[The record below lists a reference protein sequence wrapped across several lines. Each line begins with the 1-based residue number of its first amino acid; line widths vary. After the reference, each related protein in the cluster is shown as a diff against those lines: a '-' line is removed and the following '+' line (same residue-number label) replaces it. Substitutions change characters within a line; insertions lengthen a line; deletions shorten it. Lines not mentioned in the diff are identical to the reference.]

1 MKRINLQ
8 IAIVTIIS
16 LLVSAFAPIAY
27 ATTKEA
33 QIAIT
38 TKDVISNETTEE
50 NENKTEETENKITK
64 DGEAVVVVDDKI
76 EGVGQKEIRLE
87 FSAQNMPNVEI
98 KRIYKDKLQGL
109 GTGFNVLYNGKIIT
123 NSDEIIKN
131 AKGNITLEIS
141 DKNGN
146 VVKTV
151 YIVKRDA
158 DTTKYN
164 ITTNQNK
171 SEGVVFKNNT
181 LKLERGKTSY
191 KFVYENG
198 KENILSDVT
207 VTISDNKVAEIIK
220 GEYGEVK
227 IKALTIGK
235 TTLIFEGKSVKNG
248 KQTINV
254 EVVKSLYTKP
264 STGSSNSGNTTK
276 PNTGNTSSSNTE
288 NTNNSNIS
296 NQENTNKPNEE
307 MKDDNNRDENKD
319 DTDSE
324 EEYTFVKYDER
335 EDVYSDYTKLNE
347 ELIQKTDKLE
357 VTVEGN
363 HSVKADV
370 FKTLKKYPNK
380 KLVINSS
387 ASGIGRIT
395 WEFDSNTITNTNIDF
410 KPSAHFS
417 TEKLN
422 SIKNDDKTEG
432 IYMDLAHNG
441 KLPGKAEVSLWLGEE
456 LANKYMEEI
465 KKEVY
470 LYYYNP
476 TTRKYE
482 FVGNAKMADYGTIEF
497 QLDHCSIYLFSS
509 SKLEG
514 KTSRPLDEEPKTGVE
529 NYVGIACVVAVISLT
544 GIILLKRNDCKYKAK
559 RF

>member
-1 MKRINLQ
+1 MKKINLQ
-8 IAIVTIIS
+8 IAIITIIS
-16 LLVSAFAPIAY
+16 LLVSALAPIAY
-27 ATTKEA
+27 ATTKETK
-33 QIAIT
+33 IIT
-38 TKDVISNETTEE
+38 NEIMINETTEE
-50 NENKTEETENKITK
+50 NKTETEETENKVT
-64 DGEAVVVVDDKI
+64 DEGEVVVVVDDKV
-76 EGVGQKEIRLE
+76 EGIGQKEIRLE

-98 KRIYKDKLQGL
+98 KRIYKENLQGL
-109 GTGFNVLYNGKIIT
+109 GTGFNVLYNGKVIT
-123 NSDEIIKN
+123 NSSELIKN
-131 AKGNITLEIS
+131 AEGNIVLEIA
-141 DKNGN
+141 DKKENI
-146 VVKTV
+146 VKTI
-151 YIVKRDA
+151 YIVKRA
-158 DTTKYN
+158 EDTTKYN
-164 ITTNQNK
+164 ITTTQNK
-171 SEGVVFKNNT
+171 SEGVSFKNNT
-181 LKLERGKTSY
+181 LKLEKGKTSY

-207 VTISDNKVAEIIK
+207 VTIADNKVAEIVE
-220 GEYGEVK
+220 GEYGEIK
-227 IKALTIGK
+227 IKALALGK
-235 TTLIFEGKSVKNG
+235 TTLTFEGKSVKDG
-248 KQTINV
+248 KIIINV

-264 STGSSNSGNTTK
+264 STGNQSSGSTTK
-276 PNTGNTSSSNTE
+276 PNTGNTGSSNTGSSSSSN
-288 NTNNSNIS
+288 
-296 NQENTNKPNEE
+296 QGNTNKPNEE
-307 MKDDNNRDENKD
+307 DKKDENNNDIDKD
-319 DTDSE
+319 ED
-324 EEYTFVKYDER
+324 YTFVKYDER
-335 EDVYSDYTKLNE
+335 ENVYSDYTKLNE

-363 HSVKADV
+363 HSVKASV

-380 KLVINSS
+380 KLVINST

-422 SIKNDDKTEG
+422 SIKNEDKVEG

-441 KLPGKAEVSLWLGEE
+441 KLPGKAEVSLWLGDE
-456 LANKYMEEI
+456 LANKYMEQI
-465 KKEVY
+465 NKEVY

-497 QLDHCSIYLFSS
+497 ELEHCSIYLFSS

-529 NYVGIACVVAVISLT
+529 NYIGIASVIAAISLA
-544 GIILLKRNDCKYKAK
+544 GIILLKRNTCKYKAK

>member
-38 TKDVISNETTEE
+38 TKDVISNETIEE
-50 NENKTEETENKITK
+50 NENKTEETENKITN

-76 EGVGQKEIRLE
+76 EGIGQKEIRLE

-123 NSDEIIKN
+123 NSHEIIKN
-131 AKGNITLEIS
+131 AEGNITLEVS

-164 ITTNQNK
+164 IITNQNK
-171 SEGVVFKNNT
+171 SEGIAFKNNT

-207 VTISDNKVAEIIK
+207 VTIADNKVAEIIK

-264 STGSSNSGNTTK
+264 
-276 PNTGNTSSSNTE
+276 NTGNQDNN
-288 NTNNSNIS
+288 NTNN
-296 NQENTNKPNEE
+296 ENTDKPNEE
-307 MKDDNNRDENKD
+307 VKEDNKEEENKEED
-319 DTDSE
+319 NKEEDKKEENETPD

-335 EDVYSDYTKLNE
+335 EDIYSDYTKLNE

-370 FKTLKKYPNK
+370 FKALKKYPNK

-497 QLDHCSIYLFSS
+497 ELDHCSIYLFSS